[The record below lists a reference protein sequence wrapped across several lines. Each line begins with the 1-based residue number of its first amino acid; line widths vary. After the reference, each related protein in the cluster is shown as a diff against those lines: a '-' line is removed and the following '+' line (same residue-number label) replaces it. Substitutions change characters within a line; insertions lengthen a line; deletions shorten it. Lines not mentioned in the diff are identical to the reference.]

1 MSQTGQQADSGAR
14 RVRSKSNNSLIF
26 LIALVAIVVLVTGAG
41 LASSSSSGFQDSCIT
56 ATQTG
61 NTLTVS
67 TTGII
72 HHLGSK
78 YYIGCSEGD
87 SGSTS
92 PSSVSCLTVTPQY
105 AASPYPSSAGAYL
118 YYLSAQ
124 GGTIALQ
131 GAPANATVITQP
143 TIATILVTCG

>member
-1 MSQTGQQADSGAR
+1 
-14 RVRSKSNNSLIF
+14 
-26 LIALVAIVVLVTGAG
+26 
-41 LASSSSSGFQDSCIT
+41 
-56 ATQTG
+56 
-61 NTLTVS
+61 VS

-105 AASPYPSSAGAYL
+105 AASPYPSSA
-118 YYLSAQ
+118 Q

-143 TIATILVTCG
+143 TSATILVTCG